1 MRLNRWRVIPG
12 RGCVGGVVGAWWPG
26 LPAGRVVIKT
36 GVSRT
41 ELEKPAVVGDSPVGE
56 NTGSALHCF
65 PSSSELVKF
74 AVNLAGPPAKPK
86 YYLVTDSGQV
96 P

>member
-12 RGCVGGVVGAWWPG
+12 RGCVGGVVGMVWLD
-26 LPAGRVVIKT
+26 LPVRRAVIKT

-56 NTGSALHCF
+56 NTGSAWHYI
-65 PSSSELVKF
+65 PSSSELVEF

>member
-12 RGCVGGVVGAWWPG
+12 RGCVGGVVGVVWPG

-56 NTGSALHCF
+56 STGSAWHCF
-65 PSSSELVKF
+65 PSSSELVEF

-86 YYLVTDSGQV
+86 YYLVTDSGRV

>member
-12 RGCVGGVVGAWWPG
+12 RGCVGGVVGAKWPG

-41 ELEKPAVVGDSPVGE
+41 ELERPAVVGDSPVGE
-56 NTGSALHCF
+56 NTGSAWLCF
-65 PSSSELVKF
+65 PSSSELVEF
-74 AVNLAGPPAKPK
+74 AVNLAGPPAKPE
-86 YYLVTDSGQV
+86 YYPVTDSGRV

>member
-1 MRLNRWRVIPG
+1 VL
-12 RGCVGGVVGAWWPG
+12 G
-26 LPAGRVVIKT
+26 LPAWRTVIKT
-36 GVSRT
+36 CVSRT
-41 ELEKPAVVGDSPVGE
+41 ELEKPAVVGESPVGE
-56 NTGSALHCF
+56 STGSVLHCF

-86 YYLVTDSGQV
+86 YSLVTDSGRV

>member
-1 MRLNRWRVIPG
+1 MIPG
-12 RGCVGGVVGAWWPG
+12 RGCVGGVVGAKWPG

-41 ELEKPAVVGDSPVGE
+41 ELEKPAVVGESPVGE
-56 NTGSALHCF
+56 HTGSAWHRF
-65 PSSSELVKF
+65 PSSSELVEF

-86 YYLVTDSGQV
+86 YYLVTDSGRV

>member
-1 MRLNRWRVIPG
+1 MRLNRSRVIPG
-12 RGCVGGVVGAWWPG
+12 RGCVVGVVGVLLSG

>member
-1 MRLNRWRVIPG
+1 M
-12 RGCVGGVVGAWWPG
+12 
-26 LPAGRVVIKT
+26 IKT

-41 ELEKPAVVGDSPVGE
+41 ELEKPAVVGESPVGE
-56 NTGSALHCF
+56 NTGPALHCF

>member
-1 MRLNRWRVIPG
+1 ML
-12 RGCVGGVVGAWWPG
+12 G
-26 LPAGRVVIKT
+26 LPARRTVIKT

-41 ELEKPAVVGDSPVGE
+41 ELEKPAVVGESPVGE
-56 NTGSALHCF
+56 SIGSVLQCF
-65 PSSSELVKF
+65 PSSSEPVKF

-86 YYLVTDSGQV
+86 YSLVTDSGLV

>member
-1 MRLNRWRVIPG
+1 M
-12 RGCVGGVVGAWWPG
+12 GALWPG
-26 LPAGRVVIKT
+26 LPAGRVVIKIS
-36 GVSRT
+36 VSRT

-56 NTGSALHCF
+56 NTGSTLLCF

-86 YYLVTDSGQV
+86 YSLVTDSGLV